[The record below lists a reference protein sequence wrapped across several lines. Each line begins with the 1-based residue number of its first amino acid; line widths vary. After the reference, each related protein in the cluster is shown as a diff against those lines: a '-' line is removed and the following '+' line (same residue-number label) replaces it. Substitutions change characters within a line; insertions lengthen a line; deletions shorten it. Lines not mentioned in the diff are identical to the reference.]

1 MVIKVAT
8 TWIFLLS
15 ITLNT
20 IGLSH
25 AYTAQNE
32 CQLAQDN
39 KLTIKQTLKCF
50 LPLIL
55 ASSKELAID
64 PALVLAIIHQESAFN
79 TNAISSSNALGLM
92 QIMQQ
97 SSAVDV
103 TNKLVGQDVILPT
116 SFIINPSRNITLG
129 IQYLSIL
136 KHQYLKQIK
145 NSDSQRLAIIAAY
158 NGGIGSLQRW
168 YLKDASTEKDKGSLT
183 FFQQVNVIPSEKF
196 KQLLIYHHPFK
207 ETRDYVKKVEQHYQF
222 YKALLA
228 QY

>member
-8 TWIFLLS
+8 TWIFLLGVMFN
-15 ITLNT
+15 L
-20 IGLSH
+20 IGQAH
-25 AYTAQNE
+25 AYTAPSE

-50 LPLIL
+50 VPLIM
-55 ASSKELAID
+55 ASSKELAIEQ
-64 PALVLAIIHQESAFN
+64 ALVLAIIHQESGFN
-79 TNAISSSNALGLM
+79 TNARSSSNALGLM
-92 QIMQQ
+92 QIMSK

-103 TNKLVGQDVILPT
+103 TNKLVGQKVILPT
-116 SFIINPSRNITLG
+116 SFIIHPSKNITLG

-136 KHQYLKQIK
+136 KHQYLKQIM

-168 YLKDASTEKDKGSLT
+168 DLKHAGTENNKVSLT
-183 FFQQVNVIPSEKF
+183 FPQQINVISSDKF

-222 YKALLA
+222 YKTLLA
-228 QY
+228 QH